1 MKKFKNKK
9 KVWERISMEIEKTL
23 GIPRTPVQCES
34 RFKTIMNRKSL
45 VTTENKKSGNVRMS
59 LQYEVEISKMKG
71 IDDSIE
77 PEILMDITHTTKSM
91 KSNSENL
98 NERSQP
104 SISKDEPGMKKKK
117 KL

>member
-1 MKKFKNKK
+1 
-9 KVWERISMEIEKTL
+9 MEIEKTL
-23 GIPRTPVQCES
+23 GILRTPVQCES
-34 RFKTIMNRKSL
+34 RFKTIMKRKSL
-45 VTTENKKSGNVRMS
+45 VTTENKKSDNVRMS
-59 LQYEVEISKMKG
+59 LQYEAEIAKIKG

-77 PEILMDITHTTKSM
+77 PKIVMDNTHTTKNI

-104 SISKDEPGMKKKK
+104 STSKHEPGMKKKK